1 MLTTVDETICKYK
14 VAHCTASENV
24 CGNAHATQQLIVRN
38 DKIMTR
44 VGRFI
49 LITFLNIYTTDSQQ
63 EYKVSFF
70 KGVTVLITGIVL
82 IVYK

>member
-1 MLTTVDETICKYK
+1 MPYNTETLLTTESNTICIYK
-14 VAHCTASENV
+14 VPHFTASENV

-63 EYKVSFF
+63 EYKVNFF
-70 KGVTVLITGIVL
+70 
-82 IVYK
+82 